1 MDLNYNNIYKKMY
14 LIRNFEFL
22 LLKLFEQG
30 KLFGTTHTYVGQEA
44 IAVSVMENLKKSDIV
59 FSNHRCHGHF
69 LAKEDDPEGLLA
81 EIMGRKDGVCGGRG
95 GSQHLQKNNFYSNG
109 IQGGIVA
116 NSLGMAF
123 VEKYKQTGNIVVV
136 FMGDGTWGEGISY
149 EALNMAS
156 LWSVPLL
163 VVVENN
169 RYAQTTPVELN
180 LAGSIIKRAQAFDLE
195 TDEVESNDVAVLYPK
210 FEVAVKYVRGNKK
223 PFVQIVNTYRLNAH
237 SKGDDDRSKD
247 EVRKWWKKEPLQY
260 LETKISKEDI
270 KQIKLDVVKRLQE
283 IEKRVSVMEF
293 SSIN

>member
-1 MDLNYNNIYKKMY
+1 MGLNYKDIYNKMY
-14 LIRNFEFL
+14 LIRSFESL
-22 LLKLFEQG
+22 LLKLFEMG

-44 IAVSVMENLKKSDIV
+44 IAVSVMGNLIYSDVV

-81 EIMGRKDGVCGGRG
+81 EIMGRIDGVCGGRG
-95 GSQHLQKNNFYSNG
+95 GSQHLHKNNFYSNG

-123 VEKYKQTGNIVVV
+123 AEKYKKSSNIVVV
-136 FMGDGTWGEGISY
+136 FIGDGTFGEGIIY

-156 LWSVPLL
+156 LWEVPLL

-169 RYAQTTPVELN
+169 RYAQSTPVDMN
-180 LAGSIIKRAQAFDLE
+180 LAGSILKRAQAFDLKAN
-195 TDEVESNDVAVLYPK
+195 EVESNDVSILYPI
-210 FEVAVKYVRGNKK
+210 FEDVVRYVRDNQK

-247 EVRKWWKKEPLQY
+247 ELKKCWGKEPLQY
-260 LETKISKEDI
+260 VESKLSESDIDDVKINVNRRL
-270 KQIKLDVVKRLQE
+270 KQIVKKVEQM
-283 IEKRVSVMEF
+283 KF
-293 SSIN
+293 SSIK